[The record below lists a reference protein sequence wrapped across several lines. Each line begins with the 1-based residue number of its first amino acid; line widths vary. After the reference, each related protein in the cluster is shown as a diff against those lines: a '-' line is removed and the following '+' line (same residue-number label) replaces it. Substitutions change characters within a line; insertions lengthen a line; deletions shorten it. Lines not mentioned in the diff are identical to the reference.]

1 METKQ
6 TFQQKIK
13 AQKAEIQ
20 AGVNE
25 LKVKA
30 RKLEAEGRRDL
41 ADVLETIERKRV
53 QADAKLREIQN
64 EGADAWEDS
73 KSGVEAV
80 YADLCK
86 TVSNTAEK
94 FR

>member
-1 METKQ
+1 MESKQ
-6 TFQQKIK
+6 TFRQKIK

-20 AGVNE
+20 AG
-25 LKVKA
+25 
-30 RKLEAEGRRDL
+30 
-41 ADVLETIERKRV
+41 
-53 QADAKLREIQN
+53 ADAKLRKIQN

-86 TVSNTAEK
+86 AVSNTAEK